1 MCSVQHE
8 ANAAGRG
15 ERGRSTTTF
24 PRAVF
29 SDRCAW
35 GIAVTAVGGQ
45 EFLAAE
51 LFLCQYLVEA
61 PCIPFIAITLKFLSP
76 F

>member
-1 MCSVQHE
+1 M
-8 ANAAGRG
+8 
-15 ERGRSTTTF
+15 
-24 PRAVF
+24 
-29 SDRCAW
+29 
-35 GIAVTAVGGQ
+35 TAVGGQ

-61 PCIPFIAITLKFLSP
+61 PCVPFIAITLKFLSP